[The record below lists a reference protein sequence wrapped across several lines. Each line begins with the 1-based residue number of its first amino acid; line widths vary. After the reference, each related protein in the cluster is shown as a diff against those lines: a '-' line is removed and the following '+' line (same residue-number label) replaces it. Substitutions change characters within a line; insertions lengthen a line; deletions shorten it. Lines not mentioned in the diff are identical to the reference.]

1 MPKSLKIEKTRVGY
15 NELYYRATIGSDR
28 YFADMAALAALKA
41 IVAHPDVELVQTGE
55 RDFMVAPESLS
66 LVKLAMHL
74 AGC

>member
-41 IVAHPDVELVQTGE
+41 IAAHPDVDLVQTARNE
-55 RDFMVAPESLS
+55 FMAAPDSIS